1 MAERKKTGGRK
12 AGTPNRLTAD
22 VKALAREHGPDAIKR
37 LAHLMKNGDSSSSQ
51 VAAAKELL
59 DRAYGK
65 STQAIDMDL
74 SVEAVLDV
82 QVSSDR
88 ERAKAMAALIAK
100 MRGAGNDEG
109 KG

>member
-1 MAERKKTGGRK
+1 MAVGRKTGGRK
-12 AGTPNRLTAD
+12 PGSLNKSTKD
-22 VKALAREHGPDAIKR
+22 VKALAQEHGPAAIRR
-37 LAHLMKNGDSSSSQ
+37 LALLMTKGDSSSSQ

-65 STQAIDMDL
+65 STQAVEMDL
-74 SVEAVLDV
+74 SVEGALEV

-100 MRGAGNDEG
+100 NRGAGNDEG